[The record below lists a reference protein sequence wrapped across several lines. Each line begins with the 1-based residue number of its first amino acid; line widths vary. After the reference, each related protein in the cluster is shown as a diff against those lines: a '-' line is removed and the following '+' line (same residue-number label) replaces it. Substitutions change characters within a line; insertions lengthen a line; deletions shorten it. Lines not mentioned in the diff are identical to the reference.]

1 MEMNFILF
9 LFMVAAFLVVVV
21 GVTAMAVNGKFN
33 KENSNKL
40 MRMRLYFQAAA
51 LAVVVIAVWLAT

>member
-1 MEMNFILF
+1 MNVILF
-9 LFMVAAFLVVVV
+9 FFMVAAFLVVVV
-21 GVTAMAVNGKFN
+21 GVTAMAANGKFN

-51 LAVVVIAVWLAT
+51 LAVVVLAVWLAT

>member
-1 MEMNFILF
+1 MEMNTILF

-21 GVTAMAVNGKFN
+21 GVIAMAVNGKFN

-51 LAVVVIAVWLAT
+51 LAVVVLAVWLST

>member
-1 MEMNFILF
+1 
-9 LFMVAAFLVVVV
+9 MVAAFLVVVV

>member
-1 MEMNFILF
+1 MNFILF

-21 GVTAMAVNGKFN
+21 GVIAMAVNGKFN

>member
-1 MEMNFILF
+1 MNVILF
-9 LFMVAAFLVVVV
+9 FFMVAAFIVVVV
-21 GVTAMAVNGKFN
+21 GVTAMAANGKFN

>member
-1 MEMNFILF
+1 MNFILF

-40 MRMRLYFQAAA
+40 MRMRLYFQASA
-51 LAVVVIAVWLAT
+51 LVVVVLLVMLTT

>member
-1 MEMNFILF
+1 MEMNVILF
-9 LFMVAAFLVVVV
+9 FFMVAAFLVVVV
-21 GVTAMAVNGKFN
+21 GVTAMAANGKFN

>member
-1 MEMNFILF
+1 MSIVILI
-9 LFMVAAFLVVVV
+9 FMIAAAVVLVV
-21 GVTAMAVNGKFN
+21 GVIAMAVNGKFN
-33 KENSNKL
+33 KQNSNKL

>member
-1 MEMNFILF
+1 MNFILF

>member
-1 MEMNFILF
+1 MNTILF

>member
-1 MEMNFILF
+1 MNVILF
-9 LFMVAAFLVVVV
+9 FFMVAAFLVVVV
-21 GVTAMAVNGKFN
+21 GVTAMAANGKFN

>member
-1 MEMNFILF
+1 MNVILF
-9 LFMVAAFLVVVV
+9 FFMVAAFLVVVV
-21 GVTAMAVNGKFN
+21 GVTAMAANGKFN

-40 MRMRLYFQAAA
+40 MIMRLYFQAAA

>member
-1 MEMNFILF
+1 MNVILF
-9 LFMVAAFLVVVV
+9 FFMVAAFLVVVV

>member
-1 MEMNFILF
+1 MNVILF
-9 LFMVAAFLVVVV
+9 FFMIAAFLVVVV
-21 GVTAMAVNGKFN
+21 GVTAMAANGKFN

>member
-1 MEMNFILF
+1 MNFILF

-40 MRMRLYFQAAA
+40 MGMRLYFQAAA

>member
-1 MEMNFILF
+1 MSIVILV
-9 LFMVAAFLVVVV
+9 FMICAAIVVTV
-21 GVTAMAVNGKFN
+21 GVIAMAVNGKFN

>member
-1 MEMNFILF
+1 MNFILF
-9 LFMVAAFLVVVV
+9 LFMVDAFLVVVV

>member
-1 MEMNFILF
+1 MNFILF

-40 MRMRLYFQAAA
+40 MRMRLYFQASA
-51 LAVVVIAVWLAT
+51 LVVVVLAVWLAT